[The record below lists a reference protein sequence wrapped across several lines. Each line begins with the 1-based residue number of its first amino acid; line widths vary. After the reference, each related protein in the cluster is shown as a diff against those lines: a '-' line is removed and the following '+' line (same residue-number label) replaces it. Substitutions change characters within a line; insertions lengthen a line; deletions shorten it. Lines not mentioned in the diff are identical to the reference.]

1 MVFFKNIFLVILLVK
16 MKFFIKEILDYI
28 DFSDL
33 GNSWW
38 DITEAYNL
46 LNNISKIDLIFI
58 DNLFPAALILKDEKF
73 INANFKNFSRKCYQ
87 YDGK

>member
-1 MVFFKNIFLVILLVK
+1 

-58 DNLFPAALILKDEKF
+58 DNLFQAALILKDLLMQT
-73 INANFKNFSRKCYQ
+73 FKNFSRKCYQ